1 MLRQIPLGEDAEAV
15 HPLTNENT
23 ASSLRVSRSRLPS
36 LSSLLGSAE
45 NIKEEKMGFRRLAKS
60 LLHNESKNVTASKGT
75 DLDEVVQCAIDE
87 DRESLRYY
95 ETAKNYS
102 LSSSK
107 VNRKLAGETRGN
119 VSRQSQASRQQ
130 TDSCEKE
137 ETLLARLMETN
148 LKIRQETRKASKNST
163 ITRDSEPEEAGD
175 SRGSGSKQLGMGRK
189 TGSVGA
195 DNNALKM
202 NENIVNTTF
211 HLDRQVTKDGILDAI
226 MRESRVVMLSNIH
239 RNTSLTSIMSQ
250 IYGGPLEKVL
260 LLDKSSLKE
269 KQYDLGNQINW
280 DETLLHLYF
289 QREEDALKFMNFAS
303 TGMFV
308 VNGYHLH
315 PSWIPRSGIV
325 NTEDYLCYHEKDSLQ
340 SLEMMGG
347 SESARRVL
355 VLKKPVLAK
364 SKLNS
369 HITSEKKRPS
379 YPDPILN
386 YSPDF
391 DLNAI
396 RTDFSQFGPIVEI
409 LPVVS
414 RKLCFAVQYF
424 DVQAAVA
431 AKHAIQAKGSVSDN
445 QMSVKYKDW
454 YIWYGRDPADK
465 AALFV

>member
-1 MLRQIPLGEDAEAV
+1 MLRQIPIGEDAETV
-15 HPLTNENT
+15 NPLTNENT

-45 NIKEEKMGFRRLAKS
+45 NNKEEKMGFRRLAKS
-60 LLHNESKNVTASKGT
+60 LLQNESKNVPAIKGT
-75 DLDEVVQCAIDE
+75 DLDELVQCAIDE

-102 LSSSK
+102 LLSSK
-107 VNRKLAGETRGN
+107 ANRKVAEEARGN
-119 VSRQSQASRQQ
+119 GSRQSQASRQQ
-130 TDSCEKE
+130 SNSCEKE
-137 ETLLARLMETN
+137 DTLLARLMETN
-148 LKIRQETRKASKNST
+148 LKIRQETRKASKNSS

-175 SRGSGSKQLGMGRK
+175 SRGSGSRQHALGRK

-195 DNNALKM
+195 DNALKM

-211 HLDRQVTKDGILDAI
+211 HLDRQVAKDGILDAI

-260 LLDKSSLKE
+260 LLDKSTLKE
-269 KQYDLGNQINW
+269 KQYDLGKQVNW

-347 SESARRVL
+347 PESARRVL

-369 HITSEKKRPS
+369 HIGSEKKRAS

-424 DVQAAVA
+424 DVQAAIA
-431 AKHAIQAKGSVSDN
+431 AKHAIQAKRNVSDN